1 MFLFIN
7 WGFII
12 FFIMV
17 LISIKLS
24 VVKFVEVGLSW
35 IKVINIVGI
44 VVIIELMFGMKLSIN
59 VKIVYNMKWFI
70 FIIYS

>member
-1 MFLFIN
+1 MSVESFMFLFIN

-12 FFIMV
+12 LFMMV

-44 VVIIELMFGMKLSIN
+44 VVIIELMLGIKLSMKVN
-59 VKIVYNMKWFI
+59 IV
-70 FIIYS
+70 